1 MIFFDPAQLAIA
13 VLFLGA
19 VVGVVL
25 FTLVKVLAR
34 TWTKTVNSTKQ
45 KLKEVI

>member
-1 MIFFDPAQLAIA
+1 MFFIDPAQLAA
-13 VLFLGA
+13 TVLLLGA

-34 TWTKTVNSTKQ
+34 TWTKTVNSTKE
-45 KLKEVI
+45 KLKEVL

>member
-1 MIFFDPAQLAIA
+1 MFFVDPAQLAAA

-25 FTLVKVLAR
+25 FAIVKVLAR
-34 TWTKTVNSTKQ
+34 TWTKTVNSTK
-45 KLKEVI
+45 KLKEVL